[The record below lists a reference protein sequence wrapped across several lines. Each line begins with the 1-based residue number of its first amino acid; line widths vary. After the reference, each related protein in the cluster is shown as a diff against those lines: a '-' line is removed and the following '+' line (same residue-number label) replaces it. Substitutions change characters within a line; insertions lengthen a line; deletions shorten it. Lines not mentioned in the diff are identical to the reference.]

1 MGDRFTNHETELAA
15 LWLNNGSEAI
25 YNQIMEQVQAAKDQ
39 EKPLDYLT
47 MYLQKLV
54 FDNAPKLE
62 PGLYNDLL
70 DDALQD
76 ILFDVIAAD
85 FLEEADG

>member
-15 LWLNNGSEAI
+15 LWLSNTAELYERI
-25 YNQIMEQVQAAKDQ
+25 TEQVQAAKDQ
-39 EKPLDYLT
+39 ENPLDYLT
-47 MYLQKLV
+47 MYLQRLV
-54 FDNAPKLE
+54 FDNKPKLE